1 VRALITS
8 ILSIAVLV
16 TSWSIFVNYSDKN
29 IHKLMN
35 AIEDDILISVYAE
48 DWDKAEDQLNDLS
61 KKWHK
66 QKKVYSF
73 FFNTTDI
80 NDTDFSI
87 ARAKNYIY
95 AKDVPLASGELN
107 CVKEQLGFLHLN
119 ELITLDN
126 VF

>member
-1 VRALITS
+1 MRALVVS
-8 ILSIAVLV
+8 ILAIAVIAA
-16 TSWSIFVNYSDKN
+16 SWGIFVNYSDKN

-35 AIEDDILISVYAE
+35 TIEEDILISVYAE
-48 DWDKAEDQLNDLS
+48 DWDKAADQFNDLS

-73 FFNTTDI
+73 FFNTKAI

-95 AKDVPLASGELN
+95 SRDISLASGELN
-107 CVKEQLGFLHLN
+107 CIKEQLGFLHLN